1 MARGRAARRRHGGF
15 TLIELMV
22 VIGIIAGL
30 AAVALPQYQRYIAR
44 SQFTEA
50 MTLFAGVRTA
60 VESHVQLHGVPSN
73 PPSSL
78 LTGLRTSG
86 EHVASVDLTSTS
98 GSGDDDSGIGVK
110 VTFKGTSAGVR
121 PELAGKAVT
130 FTWDGT
136 ATSGWA
142 CDPGSISQA
151 YATGICAE

>member
-1 MARGRAARRRHGGF
+1 MRLGPALALVGAVEV
-15 TLIELMV
+15 LD
-22 VIGIIAGL
+22 AGL
-30 AAVALPQYQRYIAR
+30 GLGGATVPFVAR

-50 MTLFAGVRTA
+50 VTLFAGVRTA
-60 VESHVQLHGVPSN
+60 VESHVQLHGVPSD
-73 PPSSL
+73 PSSEGL

-98 GSGDDDSGIGVK
+98 GSGEDDSGIGVE
-110 VTFKGTSAGVR
+110 VTFKGTSDGVR

-136 ATSGWA
+136 VTSGWTCA
-142 CDPGSISQA
+142 PGEVKQA